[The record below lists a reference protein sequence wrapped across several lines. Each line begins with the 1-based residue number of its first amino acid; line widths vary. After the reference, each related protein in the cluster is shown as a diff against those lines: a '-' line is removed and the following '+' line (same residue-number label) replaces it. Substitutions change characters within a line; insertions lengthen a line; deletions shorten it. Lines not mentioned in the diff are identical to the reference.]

1 MHAPLELSAS
11 PGFPGHPI
19 SRAEVERKFRSNIGK
34 RLPKQRTD
42 DILQALWAIEQTNNL
57 PSLLGK
63 LTLQT

>member
-1 MHAPLELSAS
+1 VQAK
-11 PGFPGHPI
+11 
-19 SRAEVERKFRSNIGK
+19 RKFRSNIGK
-34 RLPKQRTD
+34 RWPKQRTD